1 MDQNLARIV
10 RRHLQQRG
18 VGSLDDLT
26 HDQQERIASLLGMTM
41 PSLHDGLRESLA
53 EERRQEIAHMRRGG
67 RREIARSNARTHRR
81 AAGFPAG
88 TNVSVRGG
96 VATAGDVTAE
106 LPADPEGVRGA
117 LHALAVS
124 LVWQASRRAQRGE
137 TKRADASLASAAE
150 VAAAADG
157 PLGVS
162 TIS

>member
-26 HDQQERIASLLGMTM
+26 HDQQERIANLLGMPI
-41 PSLHDGLRESLA
+41 PSLHHGLRESLA

-67 RREIARSNARTHRR
+67 RREIARSNARMHRR

-106 LPADPEGVRGA
+106 LPADPEVRGA

-124 LVWQASRRAQRGE
+124 LLHQASRRAQRGE

-150 VAAAADG
+150 VAAAADR
-157 PLGVS
+157 LAA
-162 TIS
+162 